1 MGFLWD
7 LIQHNQ
13 ISDQRSRTSSME
25 ARVGQLERELD
36 DTRRTL
42 QALMERLEKH
52 FGEDIDG
59 DGRVG

>member
-1 MGFLWD
+1 MGLLWD

-13 ISDQRSRTSSME
+13 ISNQRSRTESME
-25 ARVGQLERELD
+25 ARVMQLERELE

-42 QALMERLEKH
+42 QTLMERLEKH
-52 FGEDIDG
+52 FDEDIDG